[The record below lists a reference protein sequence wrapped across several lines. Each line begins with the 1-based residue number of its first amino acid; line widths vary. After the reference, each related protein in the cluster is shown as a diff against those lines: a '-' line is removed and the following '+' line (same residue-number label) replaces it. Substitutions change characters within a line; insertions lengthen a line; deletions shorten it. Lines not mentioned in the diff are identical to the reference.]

1 MFNHV
6 PIEIGKLVQVNS
18 KGGRYYETPT
28 GAKYPSVTS
37 ITKLHNQESIQ
48 AWKEKV
54 GEEEA
59 GKISRRALARG
70 NKIHSLAEK
79 YLLNEGDLS
88 DDFSKADFGVMI
100 PYLDKINN
108 IHCLETQL
116 YSDHLK
122 TAGTVDCIGEYDG
135 KLTVIDFKT
144 SAKLKKREWVKD
156 YFMQCS
162 AYAVMY
168 EERTGTPIERLLL
181 IINVEDEGVQLMD
194 GKRDDYIDDFL
205 DLRET
210 FRKLGLKKDT
220 RYL

>member
-6 PIEIGKLVQVNS
+6 PVEIGKLVQVNA
-18 KGGRYYETPT
+18 KGGRYYETPS

-37 ITKLHNQESIQ
+37 VTRLHNLESIQ
-48 AWKEKV
+48 AWKDKV

-79 YLLNEGDLS
+79 YLLNEGDMS
-88 DDFSKADFGVMI
+88 DDFSKADFGQMI
-100 PYLDKINN
+100 PYLNKINN

-116 YSDHLK
+116 YSDHLQ
-122 TAGTVDCIGEYDG
+122 TAGTVDCIGEYEG

-181 IINVEDEGVQLMD
+181 IINVEDEGGQLID
-194 GKRDDYIDDFL
+194 GKRDDYIQDFL

-210 FRKLGLKKDT
+210 FRKLKEK
-220 RYL
+220 

>member
-6 PIEIGKLVQVNS
+6 PVEIGKLVQVNA
-18 KGGRYYETPT
+18 KGGRYYETPS

-37 ITKLHNQESIQ
+37 VTRLHNLESIQ
-48 AWKEKV
+48 AWKDKV

-59 GKISRRALARG
+59 GKIARRALARG

-79 YLLNEGDLS
+79 YLLNEGDMS
-88 DDFSKADFGVMI
+88 DDFSKADFGQMI
-100 PYLDKINN
+100 PYLNKINN

-116 YSDHLK
+116 YSDHLQ
-122 TAGTVDCIGEYDG
+122 TAGTVDCIGEYEG

-181 IINVEDEGVQLMD
+181 IINVEDEGVQLID
-194 GKRDDYIDDFL
+194 GKRDDYIQDFL

-210 FRKLGLKKDT
+210 FRKLKEK
-220 RYL
+220 

>member
-6 PIEIGKLVQVNS
+6 PIEIGKLVQVNA
-18 KGGRYYETPT
+18 KGGRYYETPS

-37 ITKLHNQESIQ
+37 VTRLHNLESIQ
-48 AWKEKV
+48 AWKDKV

-79 YLLNEGDLS
+79 YLLNEGDMS
-88 DDFSKADFGVMI
+88 DDFSKADFGQML

-116 YSDHLK
+116 YSDHLQ

-181 IINVEDEGVQLMD
+181 IINVEDEGVQLID
-194 GKRDDYIDDFL
+194 GKRDDYIQDFL

-210 FRKLGLKKDT
+210 FRKLKEK
-220 RYL
+220 

>member
-48 AWKEKV
+48 AWKDKV

-100 PYLDKINN
+100 PYLNKINN

-210 FRKLGLKKDT
+210 FRKLKEL
-220 RYL
+220 

>member
-88 DDFSKADFGVMI
+88 DDFSKTDFGVMI

-122 TAGTVDCIGEYDG
+122 TAGTVDCIGEYEG
-135 KLTVIDFKT
+135 KLTVIDFKP

-210 FRKLGLKKDT
+210 FRKLKEL
-220 RYL
+220 

>member
-6 PIEIGKLVQVNS
+6 PVEIGKLVQVNA
-18 KGGRYYETPT
+18 KGGRYYETPS

-37 ITKLHNQESIQ
+37 VTRLHNLESIQ
-48 AWKEKV
+48 AWKDRV

-79 YLLNEGDLS
+79 YLLNEGDMS
-88 DDFSKADFGVMI
+88 DDFSKADFGQMI
-100 PYLDKINN
+100 PYLNKINN

-116 YSDHLK
+116 YSDHLQ
-122 TAGTVDCIGEYDG
+122 TAGTVDCIGEYEG

-181 IINVEDEGVQLMD
+181 IINVEDEGVQLID
-194 GKRDDYIDDFL
+194 GKRDDYIQDFL

-210 FRKLGLKKDT
+210 FRKLKEK
-220 RYL
+220 

>member
-6 PIEIGKLVQVNS
+6 PVEIGKLVQVNA
-18 KGGRYYETPT
+18 KGGRYYETPS

-37 ITKLHNQESIQ
+37 VTRLHNLESIP
-48 AWKEKV
+48 AWKDKV

-88 DDFSKADFGVMI
+88 DDFSKTDFGVMI

-122 TAGTVDCIGEYDG
+122 TAGTVDCIGEYEG

-210 FRKLGLKKDT
+210 FRKLKEL
-220 RYL
+220 

>member
-6 PIEIGKLVQVNS
+6 PVEIGKLVQVNA
-18 KGGRYYETPT
+18 KGGRYYETPS

-37 ITKLHNQESIQ
+37 VTRLHNLESIQ
-48 AWKEKV
+48 AWKDKV

-88 DDFSKADFGVMI
+88 DDFSKTDFGVMI

-122 TAGTVDCIGEYDG
+122 TAGTVDCIGEYEG

-210 FRKLGLKKDT
+210 FRKLKEL
-220 RYL
+220 

>member
-6 PIEIGKLVQVNS
+6 PVEIGKLVQVNA
-18 KGGRYYETPT
+18 KGGRYYETPS

-37 ITKLHNQESIQ
+37 VTRLHNLESIQ
-48 AWKEKV
+48 AWKDKV

-79 YLLNEGDLS
+79 YLLNEGDMS
-88 DDFSKADFGVMI
+88 DDFSKADFGQMI
-100 PYLDKINN
+100 PYLNKINN

-116 YSDHLK
+116 YSDHLQ

-194 GKRDDYIDDFL
+194 GKRDDYIGDFL

-210 FRKLGLKKDT
+210 FRKMKEK
-220 RYL
+220 

>member
-6 PIEIGKLVQVNS
+6 PVEIGKLVQVNA
-18 KGGRYYETPT
+18 KGGRYYETPS

-37 ITKLHNQESIQ
+37 VTRLHNLESIQ
-48 AWKEKV
+48 AWKDRV

-79 YLLNEGDLS
+79 YLLNEGDMS
-88 DDFSKADFGVMI
+88 DDFSKADFGQML

-116 YSDHLK
+116 YSDHLQ
-122 TAGTVDCIGEYDG
+122 TAGTVDCIGEYEG

-181 IINVEDEGVQLMD
+181 IINVEDEGVQLID
-194 GKRDDYIDDFL
+194 GKRDDYIGDFL

-210 FRKLGLKKDT
+210 FRKLKEK
-220 RYL
+220 

>member
-6 PIEIGKLVQVNS
+6 PVEIGKLVQVNAR
-18 KGGRYYETPT
+18 GGRYYETPT

-37 ITKLHNQESIQ
+37 VTRLHNQESIQ
-48 AWKEKV
+48 AWKDKV

-79 YLLNEGDLS
+79 YLLNEGDMS
-88 DDFSKADFGVMI
+88 DDFSKADFGQMI

-116 YSDHLK
+116 YSDHLQ
-122 TAGTVDCIGEYDG
+122 TAGTVDCIGEYEG

-144 SAKLKKREWVKD
+144 SAKLKKRDWVKD

-181 IINVEDEGVQLMD
+181 IINVEDEGVQLID
-194 GKRDDYIDDFL
+194 GKRDDYIQDFL

-210 FRKLGLKKDT
+210 FRKLKEK
-220 RYL
+220 

>member
-48 AWKEKV
+48 AWKDKV

-88 DDFSKADFGVMI
+88 DDFSKTDFGVMI

-210 FRKLGLKKDT
+210 IRKLKEL
-220 RYL
+220 

>member
-88 DDFSKADFGVMI
+88 DDFSKTDFGVMI

-181 IINVEDEGVQLMD
+181 IINVEDEGVQLID
-194 GKRDDYIDDFL
+194 GKRDDYIQDFL

-210 FRKLGLKKDT
+210 FRKLKEK
-220 RYL
+220 

>member
-1 MFNHV
+1 
-6 PIEIGKLVQVNS
+6 
-18 KGGRYYETPT
+18 
-28 GAKYPSVTS
+28 
-37 ITKLHNQESIQ
+37 
-48 AWKEKV
+48 
-54 GEEEA
+54 
-59 GKISRRALARG
+59 
-70 NKIHSLAEK
+70 
-79 YLLNEGDLS
+79 
-88 DDFSKADFGVMI
+88 MI

-210 FRKLGLKKDT
+210 FRKLKEL
-220 RYL
+220 

>member
-48 AWKEKV
+48 AWKDKV

-79 YLLNEGDLS
+79 YLLNEGELS

-122 TAGTVDCIGEYDG
+122 TAGTVDCIGEYEG

-210 FRKLGLKKDT
+210 FRKLKEL
-220 RYL
+220 

>member
-6 PIEIGKLVQVNS
+6 PVEIGKLVQVNAR
-18 KGGRYYETPT
+18 GGRYYETPT

-37 ITKLHNQESIQ
+37 VTRLHNQESIQ
-48 AWKEKV
+48 AWKDKV

-59 GKISRRALARG
+59 NKISRRALARG
-70 NKIHSLAEK
+70 NTIHSLAEK
-79 YLLNEGDLS
+79 YLLNEGDKS
-88 DDFSKADFGVMI
+88 DDFTRSDFGQMI
-100 PYLDKINN
+100 PYLNKINN

-116 YSDHLK
+116 YSDHLQ

-181 IINVEDEGVQLMD
+181 IINVEDEGVQLID
-194 GKRDDYIDDFL
+194 GKRDDYIQDFL

-210 FRKLGLKKDT
+210 FRKLKEK
-220 RYL
+220 

>member
-6 PIEIGKLVQVNS
+6 PVEIGKLVQVNA
-18 KGGRYYETPT
+18 KGGRYYETPS

-37 ITKLHNQESIQ
+37 VTRLHNLESIQ
-48 AWKEKV
+48 AWKDKV

-79 YLLNEGDLS
+79 YLLNAGDMS
-88 DDFSKADFGVMI
+88 DDFSKADFGQMI

-116 YSDHLK
+116 YSDHLQ
-122 TAGTVDCIGEYDG
+122 TAGTVDCIGEYEG

-144 SAKLKKREWVKD
+144 SAKLKKRDWVKD

-181 IINVEDEGVQLMD
+181 IINVEDEGVQLID
-194 GKRDDYIDDFL
+194 GKRDDYIQDFL

-210 FRKLGLKKDT
+210 FRKLKEK
-220 RYL
+220 

>member
-6 PIEIGKLVQVNS
+6 PVEIGKLVQVNS
-18 KGGRYYETPT
+18 PGGRFYETPS
-28 GAKYPSVTS
+28 GARYPSVTS

-54 GEEEA
+54 GEVEA

-88 DDFSKADFGVMI
+88 DDFSRADFGQMI

-108 IHCLETQL
+108 IRCLETQL
-116 YSDHLK
+116 YSDHLQ

-135 KLTVIDFKT
+135 KLSVIDFKT

-162 AYAVMY
+162 AYAVMF

-181 IINVEDEGVQLMD
+181 IINVEDEGIQLMD
-194 GKRDDYIDDFL
+194 SKRDEHIDDFL

-210 FRKLGLKKDT
+210 FRKMKEK
-220 RYL
+220 

>member
-6 PIEIGKLVQVNS
+6 PVEIGKLVQVNA
-18 KGGRYYETPT
+18 KGGRYYETPS

-37 ITKLHNQESIQ
+37 VTRLHNQESIQ

-59 GKISRRALARG
+59 NKISRRALARG
-70 NKIHSLAEK
+70 NTIHSLAEK
-79 YLLNEGDLS
+79 YLLNEGDKS
-88 DDFSKADFGVMI
+88 DDFTRSDFGQMI

-116 YSDHLK
+116 YSDHLQ

-181 IINVEDEGVQLMD
+181 IINVEDEGIQLMD
-194 GKRDDYIDDFL
+194 GKRDDYIGDFL

-210 FRKLGLKKDT
+210 FRKLKEK
-220 RYL
+220 

>member
-6 PIEIGKLVQVNS
+6 PVEIGNLVQVNA
-18 KGGRYYETPT
+18 KGGRYYETPS

-37 ITKLHNQESIQ
+37 VTRLHNLESIQ
-48 AWKEKV
+48 AWKDKV

-79 YLLNEGDLS
+79 YLLNEGDMS
-88 DDFSKADFGVMI
+88 DDFSKADFGQML

-116 YSDHLK
+116 YSDHLQ

-210 FRKLGLKKDT
+210 FRKLKEL
-220 RYL
+220 

>member
-48 AWKEKV
+48 AWKDKV

-79 YLLNEGDLS
+79 YLLNEGDMS
-88 DDFSKADFGVMI
+88 DDFSKADFGQMI
-100 PYLDKINN
+100 PYLNKINN

-116 YSDHLK
+116 YSDHLQ
-122 TAGTVDCIGEYDG
+122 TAGTVDCIGEYEG

-181 IINVEDEGVQLMD
+181 IINVEDEGVQLID
-194 GKRDDYIDDFL
+194 GKRDDYIQDFL

-210 FRKLGLKKDT
+210 FRKLKEK
-220 RYL
+220 

>member
-6 PIEIGKLVQVNS
+6 PIEVGKLVQVNS
-18 KGGRYYETPT
+18 KAGRYYETPS

-37 ITKLHNQESIQ
+37 VTKLHSQASIL
-48 AWKEKV
+48 AWKERV

-59 GKISRRALARG
+59 GRISRRALGRG

-79 YLLNEGDLS
+79 YLLNEGDCS
-88 DDFSKADFGVMI
+88 DDFSKADFGQMI
-100 PYLDKINN
+100 PFLDNINN
-108 IHCLETQL
+108 IRCLETKL

-122 TAGTVDCIGEYDG
+122 VAGTADCIAEYEG

-144 SAKLKKREWVKD
+144 SAKMKKREWVKD

-168 EERTGTPIERLLL
+168 EERTGTPIERMLL
-181 IINVEDEGVQLMD
+181 IINVEDQGIQLLD
-194 GKRDDYIDDFL
+194 AKRDDYIEDFL
-205 DLRET
+205 DLRKT
-210 FRKLGLKKDT
+210 YRKMKEN
-220 RYL
+220 

>member
-6 PIEIGKLVQVNS
+6 PVEIGKLVQVNS
-18 KGGRYYETPT
+18 PGGRYYETPS
-28 GAKYPSVTS
+28 GARYPSVTS

-54 GEEEA
+54 GEVEA

-88 DDFSKADFGVMI
+88 DDFSRADFGQMI
-100 PYLDKINN
+100 PYLDKIDN
-108 IHCLETQL
+108 IRCLETQL
-116 YSDHLK
+116 YSDHLQ

-135 KLTVIDFKT
+135 KLSVIDFKT

-162 AYAVMY
+162 AYAVMF

-181 IINVEDEGVQLMD
+181 IINVEDEGIQLMD
-194 GKRDDYIDDFL
+194 SKRDEHIDDFL

-210 FRKLGLKKDT
+210 FRKMKEK
-220 RYL
+220 

>member
-18 KGGRYYETPT
+18 KGGRYYETPS

-37 ITKLHNQESIQ
+37 VTRLHNLESIQ
-48 AWKEKV
+48 AWKDKV

-210 FRKLGLKKDT
+210 FRKLKEL
-220 RYL
+220 

>member
-6 PIEIGKLVQVNS
+6 PVEIGKLVQVNA
-18 KGGRYYETPT
+18 KGGRYYETPS

-37 ITKLHNQESIQ
+37 VTRLHNQESIQ

-59 GKISRRALARG
+59 NKISRRALARG
-70 NKIHSLAEK
+70 NTIHSLAEK
-79 YLLNEGDLS
+79 YLLNEGDKS
-88 DDFSKADFGVMI
+88 DDFTRSDFGQMI

-116 YSDHLK
+116 YSDHLQ
-122 TAGTVDCIGEYDG
+122 TAGTVDCIGEYEG

-181 IINVEDEGVQLMD
+181 IINVEDEGIQLMD
-194 GKRDDYIDDFL
+194 GKRDDYIGDFL

-210 FRKLGLKKDT
+210 FRKLKEK
-220 RYL
+220 

>member
-54 GEEEA
+54 GEKVA
-59 GKISRRALARG
+59 GEISRRALARG
-70 NKIHSLAEK
+70 NKIHTLAEK
-79 YLLNEGDLS
+79 YLLNEGDMS
-88 DDFSKADFGVMI
+88 DDFSRADFGQMI

-122 TAGTVDCIGEYDG
+122 TAGTVDCVGEYEG

-181 IINVEDEGVQLMD
+181 IINVEDEGVELID
-194 GKRDDYIDDFL
+194 GKRDDYIQDFL

-210 FRKLGLKKDT
+210 FRKLKEK
-220 RYL
+220 

>member
-6 PIEIGKLVQVNS
+6 PVEIGKLVQVNA
-18 KGGRYYETPT
+18 KGGRYYETPS

-37 ITKLHNQESIQ
+37 VTRLHNLESIQ
-48 AWKEKV
+48 AWKDKV

-79 YLLNEGDLS
+79 YLLNEGDMS
-88 DDFSKADFGVMI
+88 DDFSKADFGQMI
-100 PYLDKINN
+100 PYLNKINN

-116 YSDHLK
+116 YSDHLQ
-122 TAGTVDCIGEYDG
+122 TAGTVDCIGEYEG

-181 IINVEDEGVQLMD
+181 IINVEDEGIQLMD
-194 GKRDDYIDDFL
+194 SKRHEHIDDFL

-210 FRKLGLKKDT
+210 FRKMKEK
-220 RYL
+220 

>member
-6 PIEIGKLVQVNS
+6 PVEIGKLVQVNA
-18 KGGRYYETPT
+18 KGGRYYETPS

-37 ITKLHNQESIQ
+37 VTRLHNLESIQ
-48 AWKEKV
+48 AWKDKV
-54 GEEEA
+54 GGEEA

-79 YLLNEGDLS
+79 YLLNEGDMS
-88 DDFSKADFGVMI
+88 DDFSKADFGQMI

-116 YSDHLK
+116 YSDHLQ
-122 TAGTVDCIGEYDG
+122 TAGTVDCIGEYEG

-144 SAKLKKREWVKD
+144 SAKLKKRDWVKD

-181 IINVEDEGVQLMD
+181 IINVEDEGVQLID
-194 GKRDDYIDDFL
+194 GKRDDYIQDFL

-210 FRKLGLKKDT
+210 FRKLKEK
-220 RYL
+220 

>member
-6 PIEIGKLVQVNS
+6 PVEIGKLVQVNAR
-18 KGGRYYETPT
+18 GGRYYETPT

-37 ITKLHNQESIQ
+37 VTRLHNLESIQ
-48 AWKEKV
+48 AWKDKV

-79 YLLNEGDLS
+79 YLLNEGDMS
-88 DDFSKADFGVMI
+88 DDFSKADFGQMI
-100 PYLDKINN
+100 PYLNKINN

-116 YSDHLK
+116 YSDHLQ

-194 GKRDDYIDDFL
+194 GKRDDYIGDFL

-210 FRKLGLKKDT
+210 FRKMKEK
-220 RYL
+220 

>member
-79 YLLNEGDLS
+79 YLLNKGDLS
-88 DDFSKADFGVMI
+88 DDFSKTDFGVMI
-100 PYLDKINN
+100 PYLNKINN

-122 TAGTVDCIGEYDG
+122 TAGTVDCIGEYEG

-210 FRKLGLKKDT
+210 FRKLKEL
-220 RYL
+220 

>member
-48 AWKEKV
+48 AWKDKV

-88 DDFSKADFGVMI
+88 DDFSKTDFGVMI

-181 IINVEDEGVQLMD
+181 IINVEDEGVQLID
-194 GKRDDYIDDFL
+194 GKRDDYIQDFL

-210 FRKLGLKKDT
+210 FRKLKEK
-220 RYL
+220 

>member
-18 KGGRYYETPT
+18 KSGRYYETPT

-37 ITKLHNQESIQ
+37 VTKLHSQQSILE
-48 AWKEKV
+48 WKKRV

-59 GKISRRALARG
+59 GRISRRALGRG

-79 YLLNEGDLS
+79 YLLNEGDCS
-88 DDFSKADFGVMI
+88 DDFSKADFGQMI
-100 PYLDKINN
+100 PYLDNINN
-108 IHCLETQL
+108 IHCLETKL
-116 YSDHLK
+116 YSDHLQ
-122 TAGTVDCIGEYDG
+122 TAGTADCIAEYEG

-144 SAKLKKREWVKD
+144 SAKMKKREWVKD

-162 AYAVMY
+162 AYAVMF

-181 IINVEDEGVQLMD
+181 IINVEDEGIQLMD
-194 GKRDDYIDDFL
+194 GRRDDYIKDFL
-205 DLRET
+205 HLREA
-210 FRKLGLKKDT
+210 FKKLKEM
-220 RYL
+220 

>member
-6 PIEIGKLVQVNS
+6 PVEIGKLVQVNA
-18 KGGRYYETPT
+18 KGGRYYETPS

-37 ITKLHNQESIQ
+37 VTRLHNQESIQ

-59 GKISRRALARG
+59 NKISRRALARG
-70 NKIHSLAEK
+70 NTIHSLAEK
-79 YLLNEGDLS
+79 YLLNEGDKS
-88 DDFSKADFGVMI
+88 DDFTRSDFGQMI

-116 YSDHLK
+116 YSDHLQ
-122 TAGTVDCIGEYDG
+122 TAGTVDCIGEYEG

-181 IINVEDEGVQLMD
+181 IINVEDEGVQLID
-194 GKRDDYIDDFL
+194 GKRDDYIQDFL

-210 FRKLGLKKDT
+210 FRKLKEK
-220 RYL
+220 

>member
-48 AWKEKV
+48 AWKDKV

-88 DDFSKADFGVMI
+88 DDFSKTDFGVMI

-122 TAGTVDCIGEYDG
+122 TAGTVDCIGEYEG

-162 AYAVMY
+162 AYAVMN

-181 IINVEDEGVQLMD
+181 IIKVEDEGVQLMD

-210 FRKLGLKKDT
+210 FRKLKEL
-220 RYL
+220 

>member
-6 PIEIGKLVQVNS
+6 PVEIGKLVQVNS
-18 KGGRYYETPT
+18 PGGRYYETPS
-28 GAKYPSVTS
+28 GARYPSVTS

-54 GEEEA
+54 GEVEA

-122 TAGTVDCIGEYDG
+122 TAGTVDCIGEYEG

-210 FRKLGLKKDT
+210 FRKLKEL
-220 RYL
+220 

>member
-1 MFNHV
+1 MPV
-6 PIEIGKLVQVNS
+6 EIGKLVQVNA
-18 KGGRYYETPT
+18 KGGRYYETPS

-37 ITKLHNQESIQ
+37 VTRLHNLESIQ
-48 AWKEKV
+48 AWKDKV

-79 YLLNEGDLS
+79 YLLNEGDMS
-88 DDFSKADFGVMI
+88 DDFSKADFGQMI
-100 PYLDKINN
+100 PYLNKINN

-116 YSDHLK
+116 YSDHLQ

-181 IINVEDEGVQLMD
+181 IINVEDEGIQLMD
-194 GKRDDYIDDFL
+194 SKRDEHIDDFL

-210 FRKLGLKKDT
+210 FRKMKEN
-220 RYL
+220 

>member
-6 PIEIGKLVQVNS
+6 PVEIGKLVQVNAR
-18 KGGRYYETPT
+18 GGRYYETPT

-37 ITKLHNQESIQ
+37 VTRLHNQESIQ
-48 AWKEKV
+48 AWKDKV

-79 YLLNEGDLS
+79 YLLNEGDMS
-88 DDFSKADFGVMI
+88 DDFSKADFGQMI
-100 PYLDKINN
+100 PYLNKINN

-116 YSDHLK
+116 YSDHLQ
-122 TAGTVDCIGEYDG
+122 TAGTVDCIGEYEG

-194 GKRDDYIDDFL
+194 GKRDDYIGDFL

-210 FRKLGLKKDT
+210 FRKMKEK
-220 RYL
+220 

>member
-6 PIEIGKLVQVNS
+6 PVEIGKLVQVNA
-18 KGGRYYETPT
+18 KGGRYYETPS

-37 ITKLHNQESIQ
+37 VTRLHNLESIQ
-48 AWKEKV
+48 AWKDKV
-54 GEEEA
+54 GEEEV

-79 YLLNEGDLS
+79 YLLNEGDMS
-88 DDFSKADFGVMI
+88 DDFSKADFGQMI
-100 PYLDKINN
+100 PYLNKINN

-116 YSDHLK
+116 YSDHLQ
-122 TAGTVDCIGEYDG
+122 TAGTVDCIGEYEG

-181 IINVEDEGVQLMD
+181 IINVEDEGVQLID
-194 GKRDDYIDDFL
+194 GKRDDYIQDFL

-210 FRKLGLKKDT
+210 FRKLKEK
-220 RYL
+220 